1 MIILIN
7 SPLPPLKQS
16 GKPSRWCNEV
26 GDAAGT
32 NTNSVKSFDSLLSLS
47 RLISIT
53 SSWTKGSTTR
63 IRKHKEISK
72 VARVDYNGS

>member
-1 MIILIN
+1 MITLTN

-16 GKPSRWCNEV
+16 GKPSRWYNEV

-32 NTNSVKSFDSLLSLS
+32 DTNSVKSFDSLPSLS

-53 SSWTKGSTTR
+53 SSRTKGSTAR
-63 IRKHKEISK
+63 IHKYKEISE